1 MNEIPI
7 ETILDKIDKVFF
19 TLVMLTALLPVEY
32 GERMRVISV
41 IVILLAWWAVHS
53 IIKRGR

>member
-1 MNEIPI
+1 MSAL
-7 ETILDKIDKVFF
+7 ILDKIDKVFF

-32 GERMRVISV
+32 GERVG

-53 IIKRGR
+53 IIKRGE